1 MKHRHLVHEDFTL
14 AAVDDILDR
23 GGLADW
29 TPLLREIRRDPY
41 GPLAGQVADVIEHHA
56 MYGTTRA
63 WARFLH
69 AERSRVAASSGGV
82 GARHVEGLPAA
93 TAAQASRG

>member
-14 AAVDDILDR
+14 AVIDDILDR
-23 GGLADW
+23 GTLVDW
-29 TPLLREIRRDPY
+29 TPLLREIRRDPN
-41 GPLAGQVADVIEHHA
+41 GPVAGRVADVIEHHA

-69 AERSRVAASSGGV
+69 AERSRGAAPPDGV
-82 GARHVEGLPAA
+82 GEPRSGA
-93 TAAQASRG
+93 